1 MTAGKL
7 EKPSDETRFIVVLK
21 SIEACTDT
29 NNVAPIFCNIFPGR
43 CVCRLRGSR
52 PLLVYKLNICDCTNM
67 GKTLRSCQSE
77 QKTENTQARSRNR
90 LKMTM
95 DSTGLKQP
103 SSRLIHSKEIQGAIH
118 CRKRVKHTLENL
130 KRVAF
135 DVTNVEIIGHSPYE
149 SGVSDAETIRLYH
162 GEIWYTVRRLRFGL

>member
-7 EKPSDETRFIVVLK
+7 EKPSDETRYIVVLK
-21 SIEACTDT
+21 SIEAYTIRIT
-29 NNVAPIFCNIFPGR
+29 WLIFPGR

-52 PLLVYKLNICDCTNM
+52 LLVYKLNICDYNNM

-77 QKTENTQARSRNR
+77 QKSENTEARSRNR

-103 SSRLIHSKEIQGAIH
+103 SSRRIHSKEIQGAIR

-135 DVTNVEIIGHSPYE
+135 DITNVEIIGHSPYE

>member
-1 MTAGKL
+1 
-7 EKPSDETRFIVVLK
+7 
-21 SIEACTDT
+21 
-29 NNVAPIFCNIFPGR
+29 
-43 CVCRLRGSR
+43 
-52 PLLVYKLNICDCTNM
+52 M

-77 QKTENTQARSRNR
+77 QKSENTQARSRNR

-103 SSRLIHSKEIQGAIH
+103 SSRSRIHSKEIQGAIR
-118 CRKRVKHTLENL
+118 CRKRVKHTLGNL

-135 DVTNVEIIGHSPYE
+135 DITNVEIIGHSPYE